1 MNAFCLKRQVQKLDI
16 VYTDAAHLNYKIIF
30 IFVVCSNDGF
40 FFFFLGFFLK
50 MAKRFSYYNH
60 GSLTSKKAQG
70 LGVSETKSRSTD
82 VILPPGAFI

>member
-1 MNAFCLKRQVQKLDI
+1 
-16 VYTDAAHLNYKIIF
+16 
-30 IFVVCSNDGF
+30 
-40 FFFFLGFFLK
+40 

-70 LGVSETKSRSTD
+70 LWVSETKSMSTD